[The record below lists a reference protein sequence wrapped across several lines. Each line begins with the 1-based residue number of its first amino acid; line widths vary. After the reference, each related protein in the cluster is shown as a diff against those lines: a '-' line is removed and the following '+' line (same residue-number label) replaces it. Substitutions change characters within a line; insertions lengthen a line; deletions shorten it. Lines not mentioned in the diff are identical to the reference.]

1 MSSCLKM
8 LVFGIHLF
16 DGFDLRV
23 CIQFLFL
30 SECSHNFI
38 MTNFVISIN
47 FVFVKRER
55 IFASWENR

>member
-1 MSSCLKM
+1 M

-16 DGFDLRV
+16 DGFDFRV

-47 FVFVKRER
+47 FVFVKREG
-55 IFASWENR
+55 IFTSWENR